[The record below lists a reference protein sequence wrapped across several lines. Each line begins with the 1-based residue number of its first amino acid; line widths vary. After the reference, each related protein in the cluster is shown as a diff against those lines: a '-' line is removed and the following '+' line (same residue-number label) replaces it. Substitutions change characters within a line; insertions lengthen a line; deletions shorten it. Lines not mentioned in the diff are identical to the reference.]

1 MSQQKIF
8 FEIEF
13 KGSKELFDQIDLLKL
28 KIKQVNE
35 SLKGTSIDGLSSQL
49 KAEFERA
56 KKVVDTFNKVS
67 GGKGSASTSN
77 IPSPINTKPIE
88 VPVKFKLDGEQDI
101 IKQFVEVEQRIK
113 ALKDEGKVA
122 LKLGDSERLVEI
134 KQEVE
139 GLTIARAK
147 LNKEIK
153 EGAKNNEEFPTGS
166 IQDLTQKVRIL
177 AKEYNLLSEEERE
190 STERGKEL
198 GKQLGEARVKLN
210 QAKLA
215 VNDYT
220 SNIGNYEGATNNLYL
235 KIKALATATANG
247 NKEVIAS
254 LQGDI
259 KAIRIA
265 TEKDIDA
272 LLKDYQKLSAQEKNS
287 SKGRDKLTLISQAQS
302 QLGGID
308 KAVGDLDSKVN
319 PLKAKFLSI
328 GDVVT
333 GGLLTGGLT
342 AGILLLATQLQ
353 AGTNDVIEYSDS
365 LQNLSAITGVT
376 GKALKELEE
385 EAKKLGTIELDGG
398 SEIKNSAADILE
410 AFKLVGSAAPALLE
424 NKEAL
429 AAVTKEAIILS
440 KASGEELA
448 SSVNTLTTT
457 MAQFNLPASEA
468 NKTINQLA
476 AGAKVGAAET
486 RDVAASIK
494 EFGLVAGNSNIT
506 VGESVALIE
515 TLAEKQL
522 KGSEAGN
529 QLKNILIKL
538 SAPENIPKEALSSFE
553 KLGVSLDVL
562 KDKSIPLE
570 DRLKEL
576 SKLQGQSGVLAKAF
590 GTENIQAAQI
600 LTESLPK
607 YQNFAKQIEGTNV
620 AYEQAAVNSLSLGDK
635 LKSLSVDFAEIRRV
649 VTEFLINALYPIV
662 TGFTIFLKA
671 IAATPQFVREN
682 KEQFILLGVAI
693 ASFNQALIF
702 STLNTIKDNAI
713 KAYSV
718 IQTNAM
724 TFAQNGLNAA
734 FRANPIGLVITAV
747 ALLAAGFITLYKN
760 SENVRYSISGLFS
773 VGKEV
778 LNILVESFKAFG
790 DGFSKLGSGDVKG
803 ALGSFKEALVKGNP
817 VGIALT
823 QGERLA
829 KAFGKGYKDQA
840 AKEKLENEKKAE
852 EDAPA
857 KAKAEADAKAKAEA
871 EAKAKAD
878 AEAAAKKKAEE
889 EKLAAE
895 KAAKEK
901 AEAKKEREK
910 LDKELE
916 DQYRRLNELRR
927 SIKQLSSENI
937 DNVFDKQIIDATNR
951 TADELA
957 KLEENRKKVQD
968 KIKGQKGKETTLDKE
983 ELDFIDKQ
991 TELIKS
997 KLDKQTAEINQK
1009 RREAFE
1015 QQQEQLRKN
1024 RDEANKILLN
1034 TQVTG
1039 LSERLGNIKS
1049 GAEDKI
1055 QTIKLEYEIN
1065 KEKLDDQLKAGILS
1079 QKEYESEINSLE
1091 ISSKS
1096 DQETIIKERNKR
1108 ILAIYDE
1115 YLLLRKGQIEA
1126 ERDIAIL
1133 DLGIEEGKAV
1143 ESVDEKLKRGEIE
1156 SVYKANEAKD
1166 AIEQLYAQKRIS
1178 INENAANEINKL
1190 NKESSKEK
1198 KSLLEDDLKATKET
1212 EEAKTKKEEEEEEK
1226 RKARRAAVIQA
1237 LKDAAVDIAQQT
1249 SDLLFDNEKS
1259 RLDKQKEAGIAAL
1272 EEEYAKK
1279 IEFAQGNTLE
1289 IAKLEKERD
1298 EKRKKIEK
1306 EAFEQNKRVQINQ
1319 AIANGALAILKAF
1332 ATLGPFAA
1340 AIASIGIAAQTA
1352 FQIARIKSTKYERG
1366 GLLKGRK
1373 HIQGGIN
1380 LGYGQEGEDGEAIIN
1395 AESTKKHYELLS
1407 AINTDG
1413 GNGDPL
1419 PGLQSFSNPLYSQ
1432 RPTIY
1437 DRIVPSIPQQYQSNS
1452 TVSVSISQRDMDMI
1466 AEKVRLGI
1474 VEGTKYVETSRS
1486 KIESFRKNNS
1496 Y

>member
-1 MSQQKIF
+1 
-8 FEIEF
+8 
-13 KGSKELFDQIDLLKL
+13 
-28 KIKQVNE
+28 
-35 SLKGTSIDGLSSQL
+35 
-49 KAEFERA
+49 
-56 KKVVDTFNKVS
+56 
-67 GGKGSASTSN
+67 
-77 IPSPINTKPIE
+77 
-88 VPVKFKLDGEQDI
+88 
-101 IKQFVEVEQRIK
+101 
-113 ALKDEGKVA
+113 
-122 LKLGDSERLVEI
+122 
-134 KQEVE
+134 
-139 GLTIARAK
+139 
-147 LNKEIK
+147 
-153 EGAKNNEEFPTGS
+153 
-166 IQDLTQKVRIL
+166 
-177 AKEYNLLSEEERE
+177 
-190 STERGKEL
+190 
-198 GKQLGEARVKLN
+198 
-210 QAKLA
+210 
-215 VNDYT
+215 
-220 SNIGNYEGATNNLYL
+220 
-235 KIKALATATANG
+235 
-247 NKEVIAS
+247 
-254 LQGDI
+254 
-259 KAIRIA
+259 
-265 TEKDIDA
+265 
-272 LLKDYQKLSAQEKNS
+272 
-287 SKGRDKLTLISQAQS
+287 
-302 QLGGID
+302 
-308 KAVGDLDSKVN
+308 VN

-342 AGILLLATQLQ
+342 AGISLLATQLQ

-486 RDVAASIK
+486 KDVAASIK
-494 EFGLVAGNSNIT
+494 EFGLVAGNSNIS

-538 SAPENIPKEALSSFE
+538 SAPENIPKKALAAFE
-553 KLGVSLDVL
+553 KFGVSLDVL

-620 AYEQAAVNSLSLGDK
+620 AYEQAGINSLSLGDK
-635 LKSLSVDFAEIRRV
+635 LKSLSIDFAEIRRV
-649 VTEFLINALYPIV
+649 VAEFLINALYPIV
-662 TGFTIFLKA
+662 KGITIFFKT
-671 IAATPQFVREN
+671 ISATPSFLKEN
-682 KEQFILLGVAI
+682 KEHFILLGVAI
-693 ASFNQALIF
+693 TGFNQALIL

-778 LNILVESFKAFG
+778 VSILVESFKAFG
-790 DGFSKLGSGDVKG
+790 DGFRKLGSGDIKG

-817 VGIALT
+817 IGIALT

-840 AKEKLENEKKAE
+840 AKEKLENEKKSKRDKE
-852 EDAPA
+852 SEQLSTNSAPTPLNT
-857 KAKAEADAKAKAEA
+857 KQTTD
-871 EAKAKAD
+871 
-878 AEAAAKKKAEE
+878 
-889 EKLAAE
+889 
-895 KAAKEK
+895 
-901 AEAKKEREK
+901 AKKEREK

-916 DQYRRLNELRR
+916 DQYRRLNELRL
-927 SIKQLSSENI
+927 SIKQLASENI

-968 KIKGQKGKETTLDKE
+968 KIKGQKGKET
-983 ELDFIDKQ
+983 
-991 TELIKS
+991 
-997 KLDKQTAEINQK
+997 KLDKDELDYLDQQTKLIKDKLEKQTSEINQK

-1096 DQETIIKERNKR
+1096 EQESIIKERNKR
-1108 ILAIYDE
+1108 IPAIYDE

-1126 ERDIAIL
+1126 ERDITIS
-1133 DLGIEEGKAV
+1133 DLGIDEGKAL
-1143 ESVDEKLKRGEIE
+1143 ESVDEKLRRGEIE
-1156 SVYKANEAKD
+1156 SGSKANEAKD
-1166 AIEQLYAQKRIS
+1166 AIEQLFAQKRIS
-1178 INENAANEINKL
+1178 INENAANEISKL
-1190 NKESSKEK
+1190 NKDSAKEK

-1212 EEAKTKKEEEEEEK
+1212 EEAKTKEEKIELEK
-1226 RKARRAAVIQA
+1226 RKANRKELIETLKTAAF
-1237 LKDAAVDIAQQT
+1237 DISQQT
-1249 SDLLFDNEKS
+1249 SDLLFDNEKN
-1259 RLDKQKEAGIAAL
+1259 RLEKQKEAGLAAL

-1298 EKRKKIEK
+1298 EKRKKLEK

-1332 ATLGPFAA
+1332 ASLDPISA

-1452 TVSVSISQRDMDMI
+1452 TVSVSISQKDMDMI

>member
-1 MSQQKIF
+1 MSQLKIF

-67 GGKGSASTSN
+67 GGKGSASSPN
-77 IPSPINTKPIE
+77 IPSPVNTKPVEI
-88 VPVKFKLDGEQDI
+88 PVKFKLDGEQDI

-139 GLTIARAK
+139 GLTIARSK

-215 VNDYT
+215 VSDYT

-333 GGLLTGGLT
+333 GGLITGGVT
-342 AGILLLATQLQ
+342 A
-353 AGTNDVIEYSDS
+353 
-365 LQNLSAITGVT
+365 
-376 GKALKELEE
+376 
-385 EAKKLGTIELDGG
+385 
-398 SEIKNSAADILE
+398 
-410 AFKLVGSAAPALLE
+410 
-424 NKEAL
+424 
-429 AAVTKEAIILS
+429 
-440 KASGEELA
+440 
-448 SSVNTLTTT
+448 
-457 MAQFNLPASEA
+457 
-468 NKTINQLA
+468 
-476 AGAKVGAAET
+476 
-486 RDVAASIK
+486 AASIAASAVGSVFELNSRLSDLK
-494 EFGLVAGNSNIT
+494 ADIAKTSGLEAKDVDDLANSLEGLDTRTTLDELLKIAAIGGQLGISTAEGLQKFTESVDILNSAL
-506 VGESVALIE
+506 GESFGGNVDVVTEKVGKLSNVLFGTTTDGEEVAKRM
-515 TLAEKQL
+515 LAIGNALNVLAAEGQASEGVIVDFANRIGGILTPL
-522 KGSEAGN
+522 KATQGQVLGLSAAMDELALNPERGATAMVTIINKLGSE
-529 QLKNILIKL
+529 
-538 SAPENIPKEALSSFE
+538 
-553 KLGVSLDVL
+553 
-562 KDKSIPLE
+562 
-570 DRLKEL
+570 
-576 SKLQGQSGVLAKAF
+576 
-590 GTENIQAAQI
+590 
-600 LTESLPK
+600 LP
-607 YQNFAKQIEGTNV
+607 NFAKALNLSEKDLKNAFNADPIKAFQIV
-620 AYEQAAVNSLSLGDK
+620 AKQAFDVSGGSSTELLKKLDELGISGVGATEVFLKLANNGELVSKRIDTATSSLSNYNSLSDEASKKNEDLQGSWQRLKNK
-635 LKSLSVDFAEIRRV
+635 LSEFA
-649 VTEFLINALYPIV
+649 
-662 TGFTIFLKA
+662 
-671 IAATPQFVREN
+671 
-682 KEQFILLGVAI
+682 
-693 ASFNQALIF
+693 ASPA
-702 STLNTIKDNAI
+702 
-713 KAYSV
+713 
-718 IQTNAM
+718 
-724 TFAQNGLNAA
+724 
-734 FRANPIGLVITAV
+734 
-747 ALLAAGFITLYKN
+747 
-760 SENVRYSISGLFS
+760 
-773 VGKEV
+773 
-778 LNILVESFKAFG
+778 VESFLKGVISFTSIAI
-790 DGFSKLGSGDVKG
+790 DEIDKL
-803 ALGSFKEALVKGNP
+803 
-817 VGIALT
+817 
-823 QGERLA
+823 
-829 KAFGKGYKDQA
+829 FGKFVGLGYVIKDIF
-840 AKEKLENEKKAE
+840 KLDFDFTSFNKF
-852 EDAPA
+852 
-857 KAKAEADAKAKAEA
+857 EA
-871 EAKAKAD
+871 EQI
-878 AEAAAKKKAEE
+878 KKRL
-889 EKLAAE
+889 LANTSNGDKSLVIDQSKNTGDKPAGTVVLVPP
-895 KAAKEK
+895 KPKSTD
-901 AEAKKEREK
+901 AKKEREK
-910 LDKELE
+910 PDKELE

-927 SIKQLSSENI
+927 SIKQLASENI

-968 KIKGQKGKETTLDKE
+968 KIKGQKGKET
-983 ELDFIDKQ
+983 
-991 TELIKS
+991 
-997 KLDKQTAEINQK
+997 KLDKDELDYIDQQTKQIKDKLKKQTLEINQK

-1015 QQQEQLRKN
+1015 QQQDQLRKN

-1034 TQVTG
+1034 TRVTG
-1039 LSERLGNIKS
+1039 LSERLGNIKT

-1055 QTIKLEYEIN
+1055 QTIKLDYEIN
-1065 KEKLDDQLKAGILS
+1065 KEKLDDQLKAGLLS
-1079 QKEYESEINSLE
+1079 QKEYEAQINSLE

-1096 DQETIIKERNKR
+1096 EQEAIIKERNKR

-1115 YLLLRKGQIEA
+1115 YLLLRKGQIET
-1126 ERDIAIL
+1126 ERDIAIS
-1133 DLGIEEGKAV
+1133 DLGIEESKAL

-1156 SVYKANEAKD
+1156 SVPKANEAKD
-1166 AIEQLYAQKRIS
+1166 AIEQLYAQKRIA
-1178 INENAANEINKL
+1178 INENAANEISKL
-1190 NKESSKEK
+1190 NKDSAKEK

-1212 EEAKTKKEEEEEEK
+1212 EEAKTKEEKLELEK
-1226 RKARRAAVIQA
+1226 RKANRKELIETLKTAAFD
-1237 LKDAAVDIAQQT
+1237 LAQQT

-1259 RLDKQKEAGIAAL
+1259 RLEKQKEAGLAAL

-1298 EKRKKIEK
+1298 EKRKKLEK

-1332 ATLGPFAA
+1332 ASLDPISA

-1366 GLLKGRK
+1366 GLLKGKK
-1373 HIQGGIN
+1373 HIQGGIS
-1380 LGYGQEGEDGEAIIN
+1380 LGFGQEGEDGEAIIN
-1395 AESTKKHYELLS
+1395 AESTKKHYKLLS

-1419 PGLQSFSNPLYSQ
+1419 PGLQSFSNPIFSQ
-1432 RPTIY
+1432 RPAIY
-1437 DRIVPSIPQQYQSNS
+1437 DRIVPSNPQQYQSNS
-1452 TVSVSISQRDMDMI
+1452 TVSVSISQKDMDMI
-1466 AEKVRLGI
+1466 SEKVRLGI

>member
-13 KGSKELFDQIDLLKL
+13 KGSDELFTEI
-28 KIKQVNE
+28 E
-35 SLKGTSIDGLSSQL
+35 SLKTKISEVNTLLKSTSIDGLSDRL
-49 KAEFERA
+49 KAEFEKA

-67 GGKGSASTSN
+67 GGKGATSSPN
-77 IPSPINTKPIE
+77 IPTPGNTKQVEI
-88 VPVKFKLDGEQDI
+88 PVKFKLDGEQDI

-113 ALKDEGKVA
+113 TLKDEGKVA
-122 LKLGDSERLVEI
+122 LKLGDSVRLVEI

-259 KAIRIA
+259 KAIRVA

-333 GGLLTGGLT
+333 GGLITGGVT
-342 AGILLLATQLQ
+342 A
-353 AGTNDVIEYSDS
+353 
-365 LQNLSAITGVT
+365 
-376 GKALKELEE
+376 
-385 EAKKLGTIELDGG
+385 
-398 SEIKNSAADILE
+398 
-410 AFKLVGSAAPALLE
+410 
-424 NKEAL
+424 
-429 AAVTKEAIILS
+429 
-440 KASGEELA
+440 
-448 SSVNTLTTT
+448 
-457 MAQFNLPASEA
+457 
-468 NKTINQLA
+468 
-476 AGAKVGAAET
+476 
-486 RDVAASIK
+486 AASIAASAVGSVFELNSRLSDLK
-494 EFGLVAGNSNIT
+494 ADIAKTSGLEAKDVDDLANSLEGLDTRTTLDELLKIAAIGGQLGISTAEGLQKFTESVDILNSAL
-506 VGESVALIE
+506 GESFGGNVDVVTEKVGKLSNVLFGTTTDGEEVAKRM
-515 TLAEKQL
+515 LAIGNALNVLAAEGQASEGVIVDFANRIGGILTPL
-522 KGSEAGN
+522 KATQGQVLGLSAAMDELALNPERGATAMVTIINKLGSE
-529 QLKNILIKL
+529 
-538 SAPENIPKEALSSFE
+538 
-553 KLGVSLDVL
+553 
-562 KDKSIPLE
+562 
-570 DRLKEL
+570 
-576 SKLQGQSGVLAKAF
+576 
-590 GTENIQAAQI
+590 
-600 LTESLPK
+600 LP
-607 YQNFAKQIEGTNV
+607 NFAKALNLSEKDLKNAFNADPIKAFQIV
-620 AYEQAAVNSLSLGDK
+620 AKQAFDVSGGSSTELLKKLDELGISGVGATEVFLKLANNGELVSKRIDTATSSLSNYNSLSDEASKKNEDLQGSWQRLKNK
-635 LKSLSVDFAEIRRV
+635 LSEFA
-649 VTEFLINALYPIV
+649 
-662 TGFTIFLKA
+662 
-671 IAATPQFVREN
+671 
-682 KEQFILLGVAI
+682 
-693 ASFNQALIF
+693 ASPA
-702 STLNTIKDNAI
+702 
-713 KAYSV
+713 
-718 IQTNAM
+718 
-724 TFAQNGLNAA
+724 
-734 FRANPIGLVITAV
+734 
-747 ALLAAGFITLYKN
+747 
-760 SENVRYSISGLFS
+760 
-773 VGKEV
+773 
-778 LNILVESFKAFG
+778 VESFLKGVISFTSIAIDEIDKLFG
-790 DGFSKLGSGDVKG
+790 KFVGLGYAIKDIFKRDFDFT
-803 ALGSFKEALVKGNP
+803 SFKK
-817 VGIALT
+817 
-823 QGERLA
+823 
-829 KAFGKGYKDQA
+829 F
-840 AKEKLENEKKAE
+840 
-852 EDAPA
+852 
-857 KAKAEADAKAKAEA
+857 EA
-871 EAKAKAD
+871 EQIKKRLLANTSNGDKSLVIDQSKNTGDKPAGTVVLVPPKPKTAD
-878 AEAAAKKKAEE
+878 
-889 EKLAAE
+889 
-895 KAAKEK
+895 
-901 AEAKKEREK
+901 AKKEREK
-910 LDKELE
+910 PDKELE

-927 SIKQLSSENI
+927 SIKQLASENI
-937 DNVFDKQIIDATNR
+937 DNVFDKQIIDAKNR

-968 KIKGQKGKETTLDKE
+968 KIKGQKGKETVLDKE

-991 TELIKS
+991 TELIKD
-997 KLDKQTAEINQK
+997 KLKKQRLEINQK

-1015 QQQEQLRKN
+1015 QQQDQLRKN

-1039 LSERLGNIKS
+1039 LSERLGNIKT

-1055 QTIKLEYEIN
+1055 QTIKLDYEIN
-1065 KEKLDDQLKAGILS
+1065 KEKLDDQLKAGLLS
-1079 QKEYESEINSLE
+1079 QKEYEAQINSLE

-1096 DQETIIKERNKR
+1096 EQEAIIKERNKR

-1115 YLLLRKGQIEA
+1115 YLLLRKGQIET
-1126 ERDIAIL
+1126 ERDIAIS
-1133 DLGIEEGKAV
+1133 DLGIEESKAL
-1143 ESVDEKLKRGEIE
+1143 ESVGEKLKRGEIE
-1156 SVYKANEAKD
+1156 SVSKANEAKD
-1166 AIEQLYAQKRIS
+1166 AIEQLYAQKRIA
-1178 INENAANEINKL
+1178 INENAANEISKL
-1190 NKESSKEK
+1190 NKDSAKEK

-1212 EEAKTKKEEEEEEK
+1212 EEAKTKEEKLELEK
-1226 RKARRAAVIQA
+1226 RKANRKELIETLKTAAFD
-1237 LKDAAVDIAQQT
+1237 LAQQT

-1259 RLDKQKEAGIAAL
+1259 RLEKQKEAGLAAL

-1298 EKRKKIEK
+1298 EKRKKLEK

-1332 ATLGPFAA
+1332 ASLDPISA

-1366 GLLKGRK
+1366 GLLKGKK

-1380 LGYGQEGEDGEAIIN
+1380 LGFGQEGEDGEAIIN
-1395 AESTKKHYELLS
+1395 AESTKKHYKLLS

-1419 PGLQSFSNPLYSQ
+1419 PGLQSFSNPIFSQ
-1432 RPTIY
+1432 RPAIY
-1437 DRIVPSIPQQYQSNS
+1437 DRIVPSNPQQYQSNS
-1452 TVSVSISQRDMDMI
+1452 TVSVSISQKDMDMI
-1466 AEKVRLGI
+1466 SEKVRLGI